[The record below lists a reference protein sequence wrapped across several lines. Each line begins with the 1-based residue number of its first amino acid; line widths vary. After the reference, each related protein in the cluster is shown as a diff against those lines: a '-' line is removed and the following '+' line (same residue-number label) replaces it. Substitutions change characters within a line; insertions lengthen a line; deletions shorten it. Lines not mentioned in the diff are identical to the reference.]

1 MPGPRHRVAP
11 PNASRL
17 RWKRLWRR
25 AVAATVSVVATAPAV
40 ELLHPAP
47 AIAGPVSYES
57 GVYRVVSTAY
67 CLDGNMA
74 NGEAVHEGAAA
85 MRGVPL
91 GTSVTILD
99 GPNAGEVLVVKDRPR
114 RRGLLDVWMNDCG
127 AARSY
132 GRGRVTI
139 QVGGA

>member
-25 AVAATVSVVATAPAV
+25 AVAATVSVVATAPVA
-40 ELLHPAP
+40 ELAQPAE
-47 AIAGPVSYES
+47 ATAGPVSYEN
-57 GVYRVVSTAY
+57 GVYEVTTTAY
-67 CLDGNMA
+67 CLDGRMA
-74 NGEAVHEGAAA
+74 NGEAVHDGAAA

-91 GTSVTILD
+91 GTSVKILD
-99 GPNAGEVLVVKDRPR
+99 GPDAGTVLVVKDRPR
-114 RRGLLDVWMNDCG
+114 RRGLLDVWMDDCR

-132 GRGRVTI
+132 GIGRVTI
-139 QVGGA
+139 LVGA

>member
-1 MPGPRHRVAP
+1 MPGPRHRVGS

-25 AVAATVSVVATAPAV
+25 AVAATVSVIAAAPIVEHAQPAAAAV
-40 ELLHPAP
+40 
-47 AIAGPVSYES
+47 GQVSYES
-57 GVYRVVSTAY
+57 GVYQVLATAY
-67 CLDGNMA
+67 CLDGHMA

-91 GTSVTILD
+91 GTAVTILD
-99 GPNAGEVLVVKDRPR
+99 GPEAGMVLVVKDRPR

-132 GRGRVTI
+132 GVGRVTI
-139 QVGGA
+139 QVGT